1 MSLITYSLASG
12 QKVKLGKAPARHD
25 SRTLQLAKYLPATAI
40 PNPPAKEDWEKKVT
54 SWPMMLNDNIGDC
67 TCACAG
73 HMIEQWTTYT
83 GVPVTPS
90 DQDVLTAYEAVGH
103 YNPSDPSTDQGAVIL
118 DVLNY
123 WRQTGVA
130 AHQIMAYAALEPK
143 NHNEVK
149 DSILLFGNC
158 YIGVQLPLS
167 AQNQAVWA
175 VPPGGPTGQGAP
187 GSWGGHAIPIVAYD
201 VRGLTVVT
209 WGALKR
215 MSWSFL
221 DTYCDEAYA
230 VLSQDWINN
239 VSKLSPSDF
248 DLATLQA
255 DLSQITGVKAARA

>member
-1 MSLITYSLASG
+1 MSLTTYTLASG

-25 SRTLQLAKYLPATAI
+25 VRTLQLAKYLPATAV
-40 PNPPAKEDWEKKVT
+40 PPPPANEDWEKNVG
-54 SWPMMLNDNIGDC
+54 SWPMMLNDNLGDC

-83 GVPVTPS
+83 GAAVTPS
-90 DQDVLTAYEAVGH
+90 DDDILSAYEAVGD
-103 YNPSDPSTDQGAVIL
+103 YDPNDPNTDRGAVIL

-123 WRQTGVA
+123 WRNTGIGGR
-130 AHQIMAYAALEPK
+130 QILAYAALEPH

-149 DSILLFGNC
+149 DSVMLFGNC

-167 AQNQAVWA
+167 AQQQTVWA

-230 VLSQDWINN
+230 VLSQDWTSQ
-239 VSKLSPSDF
+239 VTKLNPANF

-255 DLSQITGVKAARA
+255 DLQQINQVLAMTA

>member
-40 PNPPAKEDWEKKVT
+40 PHPPAKEDWEKKVK

-83 GVPVTPS
+83 GAPVTPS
-90 DQDVLTAYEAVGH
+90 DQDVLKAYEAVGH

-123 WRQTGVA
+123 WRQTGVG

-167 AQNQAVWA
+167 AQNQAVGLA
-175 VPPGGPTGQGAP
+175 QHPGTINGERLKKALVGIARIEARFFELLGY
-187 GSWGGHAIPIVAYD
+187 I
-201 VRGLTVVT
+201 VRGLIN
-209 WGALKR
+209 
-215 MSWSFL
+215 
-221 DTYCDEAYA
+221 A
-230 VLSQDWINN
+230 VGLN
-239 VSKLSPSDF
+239 
-248 DLATLQA
+248 ATPFAFVRGKERDVFAQPL
-255 DLSQITGVKAARA
+255 